1 MRTLSASSDGENTD
15 IARPL
20 IVSAADVLDAHVIPA
35 HSHPRGQ
42 LIYASSG
49 SLRVHMGKPAWVITP
64 RMGVWVPSG
73 VPHQVTASAGV
84 SYRSVFVSPA
94 AARSIPMLGAPL
106 AIDALTREIILEAAS
121 FGDAYQPDSPE
132 SRLLSVLHDR
142 LRHVAADPL
151 PITMPH
157 DSRARRV
164 GEALLE
170 NPADDRSLES
180 WGKQVGASG
189 RTLTRIFQ
197 RETGYTFA
205 DWVRRMR
212 VSLALDRLSQGQ
224 SVTAIALDLGYAS
237 PSAFCAMFRRAIG
250 TSPGRYLR

>member
-1 MRTLSASSDGENTD
+1 MRTLSASSDGENID

-20 IVSAADVLDAHVIPA
+20 IVSAADVFDAHVIPA
-35 HSHPRGQ
+35 HSHSRGQ

-64 RMGVWVPSG
+64 RLGVWVPSG
-73 VPHQVTASAGV
+73 VAHQVTASVSV

-94 AARSIPMLGAPL
+94 AARSIPVLGTPL
-106 AIDALTREIILEAAS
+106 AIDALTRELILEAAS

-151 PITMPH
+151 PVAMPH

-197 RETGYTFA
+197 RETTHLQIGCGA
-205 DWVRRMR
+205 CVC
-212 VSLALDRLSQGQ
+212 RLRWI
-224 SVTAIALDLGYAS
+224 V
-237 PSAFCAMFRRAIG
+237 
-250 TSPGRYLR
+250 